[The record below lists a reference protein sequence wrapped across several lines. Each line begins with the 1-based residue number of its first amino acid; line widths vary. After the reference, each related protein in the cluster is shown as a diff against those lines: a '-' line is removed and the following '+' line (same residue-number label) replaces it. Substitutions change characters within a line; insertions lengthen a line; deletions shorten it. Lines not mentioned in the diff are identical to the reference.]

1 MRSHTHIQKLIN
13 FYFII
18 LKNSIDK
25 ISIMSNNEKF
35 IVGLGN
41 PGKEYIKN
49 RHNIGFLLLE
59 KFSEKYNSKFTL
71 KNKLKSWYS
80 EFKIDNFTYRLFM
93 PNTFMNNSGDAIRA
107 IVDWYK
113 IDLDQLFII
122 VDDIDLPLGKIR
134 FRKKGSSGGH
144 NGLKDIIKKLQT
156 ENFNRIKIGI
166 GGAPINEKGKTF
178 NTISHVLGNISS
190 EESLTLDKVYKQL
203 IESLAELNTKNEDYI
218 INELNSFHKEK
229 N

>member
-1 MRSHTHIQKLIN
+1 MN
-13 FYFII
+13 
-18 LKNSIDK
+18 
-25 ISIMSNNEKF
+25 NNEKF

-59 KFSEKYNSKFTL
+59 NFSEKYDSTFTL
-71 KNKLKSWYS
+71 KNKLKSWHS
-80 EFKIDNFTYRLFM
+80 EFKINDSTFRLFM
-93 PNTFMNNSGDAIRA
+93 PNTFMNNSGDAVRA

-113 IDLDQLFII
+113 IDFDQLFII

-166 GGAPINEKGKTF
+166 GSPPFNEKDKKF

-190 EESLTLDKVYKQL
+190 KESLTLDKVYKQL
-203 IESLAELNTKNEDYI
+203 IESLVKLNLKNEDYI
-218 INELNSFHKEK
+218 ISELNSFHREK

>member
-1 MRSHTHIQKLIN
+1 MN
-13 FYFII
+13 
-18 LKNSIDK
+18 
-25 ISIMSNNEKF
+25 NNEKF
-35 IVGLGN
+35 IIGLGN

-59 KFSEKYNSKFTL
+59 NFSEKYNSKFTL

-80 EFKIDNFTYRLFM
+80 EFKIYNSTYRLFM
-93 PNTFMNNSGDAIRA
+93 PNTFMNNSGDAVRA

-144 NGLKDIIKKLQT
+144 NGLKDIINKLQT
-156 ENFNRIKIGI
+156 ENFNRIRIGI
-166 GGAPINEKGKTF
+166 GSPPINEKTKNF

-190 EESLTLDKVYKQL
+190 KESLILDKVYKQL
-203 IESLAELNTKNEDYI
+203 IESLSELNTKNEDCI
-218 INELNSFHKEK
+218 INELNSFYREK
-229 N
+229 S